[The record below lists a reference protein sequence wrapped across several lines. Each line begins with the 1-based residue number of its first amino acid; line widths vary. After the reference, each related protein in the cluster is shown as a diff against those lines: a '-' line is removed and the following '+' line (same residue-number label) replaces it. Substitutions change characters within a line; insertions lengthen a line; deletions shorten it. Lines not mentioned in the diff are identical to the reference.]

1 MNPEIILID
10 DDEILLVI
18 LEKMINKVMGEL
30 DLKSFNSGT
39 SALDFLRNNPK
50 NQTSARFIL
59 VDINLKDMTGWE
71 FLTQMEAEKNQDFKA
86 IVMTSSVSLS
96 NHATAERFP
105 AVIDFFEKPITFKII
120 EQIHQKITQEI
131 G

>member
-50 NQTSARFIL
+50 NEASARFLL

-71 FLTQMEAEKNQDFKA
+71 LLTQMEAEKNQDFKA

-96 NHATAERFP
+96 NNATAERFP
-105 AVIDFFEKPITFKII
+105 AVIGFFEKPITFKII